1 MADYG
6 VSFAPTRD
14 NAMMGPRN
22 AQLTGVPEAT
32 QVISLRL
39 PRVVGARSIA
49 PGALL
54 NAEGGGGSDLLGSA
68 LLQTLL
74 RTLGGIPGMPGSLP
88 GGTAGPNPSDEHG
101 PNNPFAGPPKEWT
114 PTGPSMPGGPSMPAP
129 APSTQKPRIVPEE
142 DPTEGRVPGAGGGW
156 IPGSGPYVPPRRGKF
171 A

>member
-39 PRVVGARSIA
+39 PRVVGARAIA

-54 NAEGGGGSDLLGSA
+54 NAAGGGGSDLLGSA

-74 RTLGGIPGMPGSLP
+74 RTLGGVPGMPGSLP
-88 GGTAGPNPSDEHG
+88 GGTAGPNPSEEKA
-101 PNNPFAGPPKEWT
+101 PNPFPGPPKEWT
-114 PTGPSMPGGPSMPAP
+114 PTEPGSPVDPSP
-129 APSTQKPRIVPEE
+129 APSTPKPRVVPEE
-142 DPTEGRVPGAGGGW
+142 DPTEGRYPGAGGGW
-156 IPGSGPYVPPRRGKF
+156 IPGSGPYVPPRRGKYV
-171 A
+171 